1 MITSSSPG
9 FRFYSDKVYYKNKH
23 LCKISFPNDTWFLT
37 YLKLNFDGLST
48 PQFLSTENAW
58 AFTYNF
64 FAVTIAN
71 NLFDNLIGT
80 DVVNI
85 KCVNNISC

>member
-1 MITSSSPG
+1 MG
-9 FRFYSDKVYYKNKH
+9 CLH
-23 LCKISFPNDTWFLT
+23 
-37 YLKLNFDGLST
+37 
-48 PQFLSTENAW
+48 QFLSTENAW